1 MARQRALALA
11 LDAAIV
17 AAVVDVPGV
26 AALAAA
32 FFFFPDVSLPG
43 LGWTIFGATLLFW
56 LCRDARGGLSRK
68 WLGIEIEDRRGRPP
82 GIGRSILRN
91 LPLLLP
97 GWNLYEAWRVARNGE
112 SPRSLDAPLGLR
124 LVSRA

>member
-1 MARQRALALA
+1 LARQRALALV

-32 FFFFPDVSLPG
+32 FFFFPEVSLPG
-43 LGWTIFGATLLFW
+43 LGWAIFGATLLLW

-82 GIGRSILRN
+82 GLGRAILRN
-91 LPLLLP
+91 LPRLVP
-97 GWNLYEAWRVARNGE
+97 GWNLYEAWRIARDGE
-112 SPRSLDAPLGLR
+112 RPRTLDGPLGLR
-124 LVSRA
+124 VVSRA